1 MQKERLDL
9 ILKTLQEKQTLSLKQ
24 IIELTQTSRDT
35 ARRDIVKLS
44 ESNLVERDY
53 GGISL
58 PNTFKKLDNYLQRSD
73 DFVNIKQELA
83 KRAAIFA
90 NQATNIYLDVSTT
103 VEFMPKYLTSQN
115 LFAVTNSLDIADQLI
130 RHAKCKTRILGGNL
144 DSEKRCVVGTRPC
157 LDLENYTFDYAF
169 LSGVGI
175 DKDGVYYAYED
186 DIDYKTKIRKQAKKI
201 VLLLD
206 SSKVNVKH
214 NFKVLNLNQI
224 DYIIT
229 NDQLPQKL
237 ENKLLK
243 SKTQMIYI

>member
-9 ILKTLQEKQTLSLKQ
+9 ILKTLQEKQTLTLKE
-24 IIELTQTSRDT
+24 IIDLTKSSRDT
-35 ARRDIVKLS
+35 ARRDVVKLA
-44 ESNLVERDY
+44 ESNLVERNY

-73 DFVNIKQELA
+73 DFVNAKKELA
-83 KRAAIFA
+83 KRAAAFT
-90 NQATNIYLDVSTT
+90 NQATQIYLDVSTT
-103 VEFMPKYLTSQN
+103 VEFMPKYLTNPN
-115 LFAVTNSLDIADQLI
+115 LFSVTNSLDIADQLI
-130 RHAKCKTRILGGNL
+130 RHSPGKTRILGGNL
-144 DSEKRCVVGTRPC
+144 DAEKRCVVSTKPC

-175 DKDGVYYAYED
+175 DQDGIYYAYED
-186 DIDYKTKIRKQAKKI
+186 DIDYKAKIRKQSKKL

-214 NFKVLNLNQI
+214 NFKVLDLNQI
-224 DYIIT
+224 DFIIT
-229 NDQLPQKL
+229 NDNLPQKL
-237 ENKLLK
+237 ENTLLK

>member
-1 MQKERLDL
+1 MQKERLEL
-9 ILKTLQEKQTLSLKQ
+9 IMKQLQEKQTLTLKE
-24 IIELTQTSRDT
+24 IIELTGASRDT

-44 ESNLVERDY
+44 ENNLVERNY

-58 PNTFKKLDNYLQRSD
+58 PNTFKKLDSYLERSD
-73 DFVNIKQELA
+73 DYVNAKRELA
-83 KRAAIFA
+83 KRAAGFT
-90 NQATNIYLDVSTT
+90 QRATQIYLDVSTT
-103 VEFMPKYLTSQN
+103 VEFMPQFLTNPN

-130 RHAKCKTRILGGNL
+130 RKNHCRARILGGNL
-144 DSEKRCVVGTRPC
+144 DAEKRCVVGTKPC

-169 LSGVGI
+169 LSSVGI
-175 DKDGVYYAYED
+175 DKEGIYYAYED
-186 DIDYKTKIRKQAKKI
+186 DLDYKAKIRQQSKKL

-214 NFKVLNLNQI
+214 NFKVLNLDQI

-229 NDQLPQKL
+229 NDKMPQKL

-243 SKTQMIYI
+243 SKTQIIYI